1 MRDHNYTQPEY
12 NASCRILAF
21 ACGSDKICIR
31 ILSVA
36 DIIFYLKEVTMKNE
50 HRETINNLTQEMED
64 ILRFGKRAENTITTY
79 KTYVVPF
86 LEYCFETLDIHPRQA
101 TEKDVRSFLT
111 CIQNDRELGDRTV
124 NKAISSIHFLFNA
137 VLDLPWNRYKVP
149 FLIFEEYVPFV
160 PTKDE
165 METFLSSISDIKRK
179 AMCVTMYAAG
189 LRVSEVCRLRF
200 GDIEKTKGRIHI
212 SPSKRRKERYVE
224 LPDKCLDIIY
234 QYGMSLPRDR
244 RHSLTTESWL
254 FPKQR
259 SWDSPI
265 YTNFIIDHIRDIEES
280 LCWEHR
286 FTSHTFRRAYATH
299 NFLDGHMSMEEIQS
313 ALGHDSI
320 STTRL
325 YVRQGASALQARH
338 HNSIEGMRL

>member
-1 MRDHNYTQPEY
+1 
-12 NASCRILAF
+12 
-21 ACGSDKICIR
+21 
-31 ILSVA
+31 
-36 DIIFYLKEVTMKNE
+36 MKNE

-64 ILRFGKRAENTITTY
+64 ILRFGKRAENTIITY
-79 KTYVVPF
+79 KTYAVPF

-137 VLDLPWNRYKVP
+137 VLDLPWNKYKVP
-149 FLIFEEYVPFV
+149 FLTFDEYVPFV
-160 PTKDE
+160 PTKEE
-165 METFLSSISDIKRK
+165 MEAFLSSIPDMKRK
-179 AMCVTMYAAG
+179 AMCVTMYASG

-224 LPDKCLDIIY
+224 MPDKCLDIIS

-244 RHSLTTESWL
+244 RHSLTSESWL

-265 YTNFIIDHIRDIEES
+265 YTNFIIDHIRDIEKS

-299 NFLDGHMSMEEIQS
+299 NFLDGHMSMEEIQA
-313 ALGHDSI
+313 ALGHDNI
-320 STTRL
+320 STTRV
-325 YVRQGASALQARH
+325 YVRQGTSALQARH